1 MAADAT
7 GAGVTAT
14 RVTPERSR
22 ERSSGPRGGR
32 VEFRDVRKEF
42 RLAGGKLHVA
52 LSEVTLTVEP
62 GEVVAIV
69 GQTGAGKSTALH
81 LLLGLSPP
89 TSGTVRVDGRDPHAE
104 AERFRGRIGIIFQND
119 RLMPWRTALGNALL
133 GLEILD
139 VSQAEREARAM
150 RWLTRLGLADFAHA
164 WPYQLSGGM
173 RQRVA
178 ICRTFALD
186 PDLLV
191 ADEAFSHLDELTA
204 RELRQELS
212 TLVRETGTTTVF
224 VTHSVDEAMA
234 LADRIL
240 VFASPGRVVES
251 LGVPADLD
259 ERGRLELRER
269 VIGALMSARAV

>member
-1 MAADAT
+1 MD
-7 GAGVTAT
+7 
-14 RVTPERSR
+14 
-22 ERSSGPRGGR
+22 
-32 VEFRDVRKEF
+32 D
-42 RLAGGKLHVA
+42 GKLHVA
-52 LSEVTLTVEP
+52 LSDLTLTVEP
-62 GEVVAIV
+62 GEVAAIV

-89 TSGTVRVDGRDPHAE
+89 TSGTVRIDGHDPHAE
-104 AERFRGRIGIIFQND
+104 FQRFRGRIGIIFQND
-119 RLMPWRTALGNALL
+119 RLMPWRTALGNAGL

-139 VSQAEREARAM
+139 VTPAEREARAM

-178 ICRTFALD
+178 ISRTFALD

-204 RELRQELS
+204 RELREELLA
-212 TLVRETGTTTVF
+212 LVRETGTTTIF

-234 LADRIL
+234 LAGRIL
-240 VFASPGRVVES
+240 VFARPGRVIET
-251 LGVPADLD
+251 LDVPGNLD
-259 ERGRLELRER
+259 ERGRAALRER
-269 VIGALMSARAV
+269 VVAALVTARAV